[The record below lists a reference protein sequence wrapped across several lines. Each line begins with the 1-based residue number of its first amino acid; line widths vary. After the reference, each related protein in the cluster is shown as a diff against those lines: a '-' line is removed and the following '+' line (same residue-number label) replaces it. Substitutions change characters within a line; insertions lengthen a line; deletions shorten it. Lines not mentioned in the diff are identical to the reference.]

1 MTAQC
6 NRLELDL
13 QFQNLCVGDQEI
25 LLAVLLQTHLTS
37 KKDPDSLAETKHE
50 KKIEEII
57 TLI

>member
-1 MTAQC
+1 MTAQY

-37 KKDPDSLAETKHE
+37 KKDPGMDWLY
-50 KKIEEII
+50 
-57 TLI
+57 